1 MGEAILSVDDLHVW
15 LRSNR
20 GPVRAVDGVT
30 FDLER
35 GQVFGIVGESG
46 SGKSV
51 TARALMGLLPSRSVV
66 RRSGRVVFRG
76 RDLLGASD
84 RVMMDIRGREI
95 AMVLQNPMSALNPVL
110 KVGTQVGL
118 PVRRHT
124 GLRGRAL
131 RSRVIELLDDVAI
144 SDPERRFDEYPSQ
157 LSGGQQQRVA
167 LAIALS
173 GEPSILLADEP
184 TTALD
189 VTVQAQILALIDRI
203 RVEREMAV
211 VLITHDIGVVA
222 KLADIVGVMYAG
234 KFLELAPAARL
245 FAEPQVPYTEG
256 LLEATPLLEDPARK
270 PMYWIPGRPPDL
282 IAPPAGCRFAPRCF
296 AAREVCANEAPST
309 SEYGVDHTYACWFP
323 RHLRARTTTGATSS

>member
-1 MGEAILSVDDLHVW
+1 MGESILSVDDLHVW
-15 LRSNR
+15 LRSSR
-20 GPVRAVDGVT
+20 GPVRAVDGLT
-30 FDLER
+30 FALKR
-35 GQVFGIVGESG
+35 GEVLGIVGESG

-51 TARALMGLLPSRSVV
+51 TARALMGLLPPSSIV
-66 RRSGRVVFRG
+66 RRSGRVIFRG
-76 RDLLGASD
+76 RDLLGESD
-84 RVMMDIRGREI
+84 RVLMGIRGREI

-110 KVGTQVGL
+110 KLGTQVGL

-131 RSRVIELLDDVAI
+131 RRRVIELLDDVAI
-144 SDPERRFDEYPSQ
+144 PDPERRLDEYPSQ

-203 RVEREMAV
+203 RIEREMAV

-222 KLADIVGVMYAG
+222 QLADAVGVMYAG
-234 KFLELAPAARL
+234 KFLELAPAAKL
-245 FAEPQVPYTEG
+245 FADPQVPYTEG
-256 LLEATPLLEDPARK
+256 LLEATPLLEDPARS
-270 PMYWIPGRPPDL
+270 PMSWIPGRPPDL
-282 IAPPAGCRFAPRCF
+282 ISPPAGCRFAPRCF
-296 AAREVCANEAPST
+296 AAQEVCAREAPSMR
-309 SEYGVDHTYACWFP
+309 EHGVDHTYACWFP
-323 RHLRARTTTGATSS
+323 RRVRAPITRDAAHS

>member
-1 MGEAILSVDDLHVW
+1 
-15 LRSNR
+15 
-20 GPVRAVDGVT
+20 
-30 FDLER
+30 
-35 GQVFGIVGESG
+35 
-46 SGKSV
+46 
-51 TARALMGLLPSRSVV
+51 
-66 RRSGRVVFRG
+66 VFRG
-76 RDLLGASD
+76 QDLLGEGD
-84 RVMMDIRGREI
+84 RVMKGIRGREI

-110 KVGTQVGL
+110 KIGTQVAL
-118 PVRRHT
+118 PLRRHT

-131 RSRVIELLDDVAI
+131 KSRVIELLDDVAI
-144 SDPERRFDEYPSQ
+144 PDPERRVDEYPSQ

-203 RVEREMAV
+203 RIEREMAV

-222 KLADIVGVMYAG
+222 QLADTVGVMYAG
-234 KFLELAPAARL
+234 KFLELAHATKV

-282 IAPPAGCRFAPRCF
+282 ISPPAGCRFAPRCF
-296 AAREVCANEAPST
+296 AAQEVCATKEPPTREHGAGHS
-309 SEYGVDHTYACWFP
+309 YACWFP
-323 RHLRARTTTGATSS
+323 RHVRAPISRDAAHS